1 MIAVAAVRFPKAGIE
16 IEYLPKEIQ
25 IFGLRVSFYG
35 ILLACAMLCGLL
47 LIEHIAKQTK
57 QNTERYF
64 EFAIRAVIVGLL
76 GARAGY
82 VIVRWQEFKQT
93 PAQILSLKSG
103 GLSFFGAMLCVMLL
117 AYLFC
122 KRKKIPLVSFC
133 DTLVPGVLL
142 GQIIG
147 RWGDFFS
154 HDIPGRYTD
163 GAFAMQ
169 LSLTEL
175 GYGTAGERPYA
186 TLMAEQERYVQM
198 HPVFLYEI
206 LWNLGLLTV
215 LLLLQK
221 KKKFDGQLLYL
232 YCMGYGG
239 IRFLMEFFR
248 ADVIYLGNSG
258 ITGGMIV
265 SGVLFLGALTAYGA
279 ELRKRLMEKK

>member
-1 MIAVAAVRFPKAGIE
+1 MIAGAAVRFPKIGIE
-16 IEYLPKEIQ
+16 IEHLPKEIQ
-25 IFGLRVSFYG
+25 IFGIRISFYG

-47 LIEHIAKQTK
+47 LVERIAKQAK
-57 QNTERYF
+57 QNTERYLD
-64 EFAIRAVIVGLL
+64 FAIRAIIVGLL

-82 VIVRWQEFKQT
+82 VIVRWQEFKQA
-93 PAQILSLKSG
+93 PAQIFSLKNG
-103 GLSFFGAMLCVMLL
+103 GLSYFGAMLCVLLL

-122 KRKKIPLVSFC
+122 KRKKLSLLSFC

-154 HDIPGRYTD
+154 HDILGRQTD

-169 LSLTEL
+169 LSLAEVEK
-175 GYGTAGERPYA
+175 GASGERPYA
-186 TLMAEQERYVQM
+186 TLMAEQERYVQV

-215 LLLLQK
+215 LLLLHR

-232 YCMGYGG
+232 YCMGYSV

-248 ADVIYLGNSG
+248 ADVIYLGDSG

-265 SGVLFLGALTAYGA
+265 SGALFLGAAAAYGA
-279 ELRKRLMEKK
+279 EFRKRLLEKK